1 MAASPRLS
9 SDELEM
15 DILQGIF
22 AGWDP
27 EYDIHSACSSSSSI
41 SVSMSP
47 HESLSIESLTKCAT
61 ASRAVETLTKRRS
74 SSTDKTKPKLASSSA
89 RQKHEKHRLQREA
102 HELSEK
108 LRRLQ
113 ESARV
118 SWLKRDDELPT
129 SSKLVVSP
137 AWKTVAKTHR
147 DQLQQAQSGNQQLKL
162 QSLEHK
168 KLAKNLR
175 RALCKRMTQN
185 ERLANTLL
193 LPPLHRLEADASPD
207 DRTVLQDMIASVNV
221 MHVNVD
227 NVYWAL
233 KTQVPATKL
242 SSGSFR
248 KWDVHFD
255 TSMSTFVGVI
265 DCEEVPFRKVEV
277 ENAMAL
283 LRDRRRPGS
292 RRYSAEDFGG
302 SPDMAVSQ
310 SLFRHAGP
318 LETAIYRSRYAS
330 RFFEDGDRSVSVS
343 ISIIDSVDG
352 LGQAAPGLTLKAQT
366 WTVLTEQEPA
376 TRQSEKAMTLIQTYT
391 TVTPVKFREPCAF
404 RWEKEL
410 VEKHFIPEWD
420 RGICA
425 GHQSLENALLDQ
437 QVTR

>member
-1 MAASPRLS
+1 MDPLSSLDEHTLPRADERSGHNAKLDASAYNQRPVQPLDHHKDTAQGSSAAMAASPRLS

-27 EYDIHSACSSSSSI
+27 EYDIHSACSSSSI

-185 ERLANTLL
+185 EVR
-193 LPPLHRLEADASPD
+193 
-207 DRTVLQDMIASVNV
+207 
-221 MHVNVD
+221 
-227 NVYWAL
+227 
-233 KTQVPATKL
+233 
-242 SSGSFR
+242 
-248 KWDVHFD
+248 
-255 TSMSTFVGVI
+255 
-265 DCEEVPFRKVEV
+265 
-277 ENAMAL
+277 
-283 LRDRRRPGS
+283 
-292 RRYSAEDFGG
+292 
-302 SPDMAVSQ
+302 
-310 SLFRHAGP
+310 
-318 LETAIYRSRYAS
+318 
-330 RFFEDGDRSVSVS
+330 
-343 ISIIDSVDG
+343 
-352 LGQAAPGLTLKAQT
+352 
-366 WTVLTEQEPA
+366 
-376 TRQSEKAMTLIQTYT
+376 
-391 TVTPVKFREPCAF
+391 
-404 RWEKEL
+404 
-410 VEKHFIPEWD
+410 
-420 RGICA
+420 
-425 GHQSLENALLDQ
+425 
-437 QVTR
+437 